1 MRTPIDELVLRV
13 ALPIAVAILSIGAAG
28 ALLLGREIPPAY
40 YALLGTV
47 YGAFGRGFFKK

>member
-1 MRTPIDELVLRV
+1 MDELILRL
-13 ALPIAVAILSIGAAG
+13 ALPLAVAILSCGAAG

-47 YGAFGRGFFKK
+47 CGAFGRGFFKK